1 MDILGFLKP
10 FSDLTSR
17 EKDVLA
23 IYIRSY
29 LSLRKQ
35 KYEKED
41 VFKLIFQYNHTK
53 YISDELSEIDNEM
66 TMASVR
72 NHTSRL
78 RKKGLLT
85 NKSISEDFIPLFE
98 NINDSIHFEFIT
110 KD

>member
-1 MDILGFLKP
+1 MDIIGFLKP

-23 IYIRSY
+23 IYIRTY
-29 LSLRKQ
+29 LALRKQ
-35 KYEKED
+35 GYKKED
-41 VFKLIFQYNHTK
+41 IFVMIFQYNHTK
-53 YISDELSEIDNEM
+53 YISDELSEPDSEM

-78 RKKGLLT
+78 RKKGLLSD
-85 NKSISEDFIPLFE
+85 KSIVDDFIPLFE
-98 NINDSIHFEFIT
+98 NIKDFITFEFLE